1 MQNIIIAIDGPAG
14 SGKSTIAKIIADKY
28 KFTYIDTGA
37 MYRMITLYFLDN
49 NVDFDNES
57 TVRSALEKISLDMQ
71 GDKFYLNSNDV
82 TKKIREPRINQN
94 VSKIA
99 SIKAVRENLVN
110 LQRKI
115 SLNKNVILDGRDI
128 GTVVFPN
135 AQIKIFLIAL
145 PEERARRRLKELQEK
160 GINTTFE
167 EVLASIKER
176 DHIDS
181 TRKESP
187 LLKAKDAIELDTTNL
202 KINDVLD
209 FISNKIENYK
219 A

>member
-57 TVRSALEKISLDMQ
+57 TIRSALEKISLDMQ
-71 GDKFYLNSNDV
+71 GDKFYLNFNDV

-202 KINDVLD
+202 KINDVLE